1 MILGTFFF
9 VLAFSPGA
17 TLSTVSSTDK
27 PLIRSLLAMN
37 LNFKNRI
44 LLTVAASCLICTVAA
59 VFVSRTRIANNGE
72 NALVEKSRAILSR
85 LEVGRDYVADM
96 GMLEVIVDETVKKFP
111 SGQLPDDQKLKILKT
126 VPVFAAFKLG
136 AVAAEKDNYR
146 FRVASDA
153 PRREENKATP
163 EEVEMIEKFKAD
175 TKLPEITEITSD
187 NKFIKVTRP
196 VRISE
201 KQGCLV
207 CHGHPSTS
215 PWGNGKDILGY
226 RMENMKDGDLRAI
239 FTVISSL
246 EPVHETTRA
255 ATNNIVIWGMGFTLF
270 ALFIGFLIIRYPIGQ
285 LGDVAHSLA
294 GAGSELGT
302 ASGQI
307 SSVSQ
312 SLSSGSTES
321 AASLEETVASIEEL
335 SSMVARNAD
344 NAKEASSLS
353 ADCRSSAERG
363 EAEIRELIQAISE
376 ISKGSKKIEEIIKV
390 IDDIAFQ
397 TNLLA
402 LNAAVEAARA
412 GEQGRGFAVVAEA
425 VRNLAQRSASAA
437 KDITGLI
444 QDSVEK
450 VQRGSSLASSSGTVL
465 NEIVSSVKKVADIN
479 AEIASASAEQSA
491 GITQISKAML
501 QLDQTTQQNAAASEE
516 AAASAEEMAAQARA
530 LLKLVEDLTAVI
542 QGGHA
547 DLSQLSNGRDSGP
560 SKRGGGRSAS
570 APPHFSGK
578 AAGALDRQEPFPES
592 ALLGDDHSSKGLSS
606 ASDIR
611 KEF

>member
-1 MILGTFFF
+1 
-9 VLAFSPGA
+9 
-17 TLSTVSSTDK
+17 
-27 PLIRSLLAMN
+27 MN
-37 LNFKNRI
+37 LKFKTRVS
-44 LLTVAASCLICTVAA
+44 LTIAVACVICTGAA
-59 VFVSRTRIANNGE
+59 ILIARSQIAKNGE
-72 NALVEKSRAILSR
+72 AALVQKSEAILSR

-96 GMLEVIVDETVKKFP
+96 GLVDEIVAETVKKFP
-111 SGQLPDDQKLKILKT
+111 SGNVSDEQRLKILKT
-126 VPVFAAFKLG
+126 VPVYAAFKLG
-136 AVAAEKDNYR
+136 GVGAEKENYR
-146 FRVASDA
+146 FRVASDS
-153 PRREENKATP
+153 PRNRENQATP
-163 EEVEMIEKFKAD
+163 EEAELIEKFRAD
-175 TKLPEITEITSD
+175 SKLAEVTSHTAD
-187 NKFIKVTRP
+187 GKFLRVTRP

-201 KQGCLV
+201 KQGCLS

-215 PWGNGKDILGY
+215 PWGNGKDVLGF
-226 RMENMKDGDLRAI
+226 RMENMKDGDLRGT

-246 EPVHETTRA
+246 QPVQEATKA
-255 ATNNIVIWGMGFTLF
+255 ATTKIALLGAIFAGV
-270 ALFIGFLIIRYPIGQ
+270 ALFIGYLLTRRPIGR
-285 LGDVAHSLA
+285 LGDVAQSLA

-312 SLSSGSTES
+312 ALSSGSTQS
-321 AASLEETVASIEEL
+321 AASLEETVASIEQL

-363 EAEIRELIQAISE
+363 EAEIRELIQAIAE
-376 ISKGSKKIEEIIKV
+376 IAHGSKKIEEIIKV

-450 VQRGSSLASSSGTVL
+450 VQRGSSLAAHSGTAL
-465 NEIVSSVKKVADIN
+465 NEIVTAVKKVADIN
-479 AEIASASAEQSA
+479 SEIASASAEQSA
-491 GITQISKAML
+491 GISQISKAML
-501 QLDQTTQQNAAASEE
+501 QLDQATQQNAAASEE

-530 LLKLVEDLTAVI
+530 LLKLVEDLSGVI
-542 QGGHA
+542 DGTQTDHSG
-547 DLSQLSNGRDSGP
+547 LSNDWDSNSSAKKPAQRGS
-560 SKRGGGRSAS
+560 SKRLSRADAVAS
-570 APPHFSGK
+570 RVASR
-578 AAGALDRQEPFPES
+578 AGASDEVFPES
-592 ALLGDDHSSKGLSS
+592 ALLEEGASERKISS
-606 ASDIR
+606 AKDISR
-611 KEF
+611 DF

>member
-1 MILGTFFF
+1 MK
-9 VLAFSPGA
+9 V
-17 TLSTVSSTDK
+17 
-27 PLIRSLLAMN
+27 
-37 LNFKNRI
+37 NFKNRI
-44 LLTVAASCLICTVAA
+44 LLTVAVSCLICTTAA
-59 VFVSRTRIANNGE
+59 VIVSRKRIETNGA
-72 NALVEKSRAILSR
+72 NALVEKSSAILSR

-96 GMLEVIVDETVKKFP
+96 GMLEGMVSETVKRFP
-111 SGQLPDDQKLKILKT
+111 SGVLPEEQRLRILKT
-126 VPVFAAFKLG
+126 VPVYAAFKLG
-136 AVAAEKDNYR
+136 AMNSEQEHYK

-153 PRREENKATP
+153 PRREENRATP
-163 EEVEMIEKFKAD
+163 EELAQIERFKAD
-175 TKLPEITEITSD
+175 TNLTEIVEKTAD
-187 NKFIKVTRP
+187 GLALKVTRP
-196 VRISE
+196 VRINQ

-226 RMENMKDGDLRAI
+226 RMEDMKDGDLRAT

-246 EPVHETTRA
+246 APVHEVTRA
-255 ATNNIVIWGMGFTLF
+255 TTNNIVIWGLIFTFL
-270 ALFIGFLIIRYPIGQ
+270 ALMLGYLIVRSPIGQ
-285 LGDVAHSLA
+285 LADVARNLA

-312 SLSSGSTES
+312 SLSAGSTES

-437 KDITGLI
+437 KDITALI

-450 VQRGSSLASSSGTVL
+450 VQRGSSLAASSGTAL

-479 AEIASASAEQSA
+479 AEIASASAEQSV

-530 LLKLVEDLTAVI
+530 LLKLVEDLSEVI
-542 QGGHA
+542 DGTHT
-547 DLSQLSNGRDSGP
+547 SFSELSNGSSSGP
-560 SKRGGGRSAS
+560 TGSSGRGKHGG
-570 APPHFSGK
+570 PPAHKSSPAKHQK
-578 AAGALDRQEPFPES
+578 ARREAFPES
-592 ALLGDDHSSKGLSS
+592 ALTGEVVPPPAPGSLSS
-606 ASDIR
+606 SSEIR

>member
-1 MILGTFFF
+1 MKLTFK
-9 VLAFSPGA
+9 S
-17 TLSTVSSTDK
+17 
-27 PLIRSLLAMN
+27 
-37 LNFKNRI
+37 RI
-44 LLTVAASCLICTVAA
+44 LFTVAAACLICTVAA
-59 VFVSRTRIANNGE
+59 IFVSRTRIAANGE
-72 NALVEKSRAILSR
+72 KALIEKSRAILSR

-96 GMLEVIVDETVKKFP
+96 GMLDGIVAETVKKFP
-111 SGQLPDDQKLKILKT
+111 TGVLPEEQKLKILKT
-126 VPVFAAFKLG
+126 VPVYAAFKLG
-136 AVAAEKDNYR
+136 AQGAEKENYR

-153 PRREENKATP
+153 PRREENRANA
-163 EEVEMIEKFKAD
+163 EEAALIERFKAD
-175 TKLPEITEITSD
+175 VRLEEVTEISPD
-187 NKFIKVTRP
+187 NKFLKVTRP

-201 KQGCLV
+201 QQGCLT

-226 RMENMKDGDLRAI
+226 RMENMRDGDLRAI

-246 EPVHETTRA
+246 EPVHEVTRA
-255 ATNNIVIWGMGFTLF
+255 ATNNIVLWGLVFTLV
-270 ALFIGFLIIRYPIGQ
+270 AMLIGFLIIRSPIGR
-285 LGDVAHSLA
+285 LGEVVQNLA
-294 GAGSELGT
+294 GAGAELGT

-335 SSMVARNAD
+335 SSMVARNAE

-363 EAEIRELIQAISE
+363 ETEIQELIEAISE

-450 VQRGSSLASSSGTVL
+450 VQRGSSLASSSGTAL

-491 GITQISKAML
+491 GISQISKAML

-530 LLKLVEDLTAVI
+530 LLKLVDDLSTVI
-542 QGGHA
+542 DGEQGQVSAGQSGSGRPSQRPGGGKKSFGHA
-547 DLSQLSNGRDSGP
+547 TSKSAFRNESSGQHD
-560 SKRGGGRSAS
+560 A
-570 APPHFSGK
+570 
-578 AAGALDRQEPFPES
+578 FPES
-592 ALLGDDHSSKGLSS
+592 SLFTDDSAGGNGLSS